1 MEHQVT
7 IKDVHEETHD
17 VRSFIVEKPK
27 NYSFVPGQG
36 AQIALDKEGWRDEAR
51 PFTFCSL
58 RDDPHL
64 EFVIKI
70 YSDHDGMTNQ
80 LGDVEPGDQF
90 LLGNAWGAI
99 QYKGPGVFLAGGAGV
114 TPFIAILRDLY
125 RKNKIDGNKLL
136 FSNKTEEDIIL
147 QDEFQQMLGDNF
159 INTLTREE
167 NPAYEQGRID
177 KQMLQKYIDD
187 FDQHFYLCGPMQFVK
202 ELMSDLKDL
211 GVETDGLVF
220 EN

>member
-1 MEHQVT
+1 MSHAVT
-7 IKDVHEETHD
+7 IKDIHRETHD
-17 VRSFIVEKPK
+17 VCSFITEKPAG
-27 NYSFVPGQG
+27 YSFIPGQG
-36 AQIALDKEGWRDEAR
+36 TQVALDKEGWRDEQR

-58 RDDPHL
+58 NEDDYL

-70 YSDHDGMTNQ
+70 YSDHEGMTNQ
-80 LGDVEPGDQF
+80 LGEAETGDRL
-90 LLGNAWGAI
+90 LLGDPWGAI

-125 RKNKIDGNKLL
+125 QKGKIDDNKLI

-147 QDEFQQMLGDNF
+147 KDEFREMLGENF

-167 NPAYEQGRID
+167 HPAYRHGRID
-177 KQMLQKYIDD
+177 KEMLREHIEDE
-187 FDQHFYLCGPMQFVK
+187 DQYFYLCGPMKFVK
-202 ELMSDLKDL
+202 NLMSDLQDL
-211 GVETDGLVF
+211 GIQTDGLVF